1 LETLVQR
8 IRAGETAAERDLVE
22 RFSRGIRA
30 ILQTVARERAVSEDL
45 HQEALRIL
53 LERVRAGGVRDPSQL
68 PAFVASLARNLA
80 TRHYQRARRVAGDS
94 TLRLARVED
103 DRPDPVDQLLRAEQR
118 ALVRQIVEE
127 LPVER
132 DRELLRRYYLARRAR
147 KSSRSTTDSPASS
160 STGCSTG
167 RESASRSSGR
177 RDNLRARSTF
187 EVGT

>member
-1 LETLVQR
+1 MQR

-53 LERVRAGGVRDPSQL
+53 LERVRAGGVRDPAQL

-94 TLRLARVED
+94 RLRLARLED
-103 DRPDPVDQLLRAEQR
+103 ERPDPVEELLRAEQR

-132 DRELLRRYYLARRAR
+132 DRDLLRRYYLSQESKERLRADHGLTSLQFNRVLHRAR
-147 KSSRSTTDSPASS
+147 KRFQELWEA
-160 STGCSTG
+160 
-167 RESASRSSGR
+167 RQSGGSKH
-177 RDNLRARSTF
+177 L
-187 EVGT
+187 

>member
-118 ALVRQIVEE
+118 ALVRQVVEE

-132 DRELLRRYYLARRAR
+132 DRELLRRYYLGQESKEVLQVDHGLTSLQFNRVLHRAR
-147 KSSRSTTDSPASS
+147 KRFQELWEA
-160 STGCSTG
+160 
-167 RESASRSSGR
+167 RQSAGSKH
-177 RDNLRARSTF
+177 L
-187 EVGT
+187 

>member
-1 LETLVQR
+1 MQR

-53 LERVRAGGVRDPSQL
+53 LERVRSGAVHDPGQL

-80 TRHYQRARRVAGDS
+80 TRHYQRARRVAGNS
-94 TLRLARVED
+94 TVRLARLED
-103 DRPDPVDQLLRAEQR
+103 ERPDAMSELLRAEQR
-118 ALVRQIVEE
+118 ALVRRIVEE

-132 DRELLRRYYLARRAR
+132 DRDLLRRYYLGQESKEGIQADHGLTSLQFNRVLHRAR
-147 KSSRSTTDSPASS
+147 KRFQELWEARQSDSSKHP
-160 STGCSTG
+160 
-167 RESASRSSGR
+167 
-177 RDNLRARSTF
+177 
-187 EVGT
+187 

>member
-1 LETLVQR
+1 VQR

-80 TRHYQRARRVAGDS
+80 TRHYQRARRLQVDGVVGPRTMAA
-94 TLRLARVED
+94 LARGRRGSEIAV
-103 DRPDPVDQLLRAEQR
+103 PGHLQS
-118 ALVRQIVEE
+118 ALA
-127 LPVER
+127 
-132 DRELLRRYYLARRAR
+132 ARRAVGQDDDR
-147 KSSRSTTDSPASS
+147 HA
-160 STGCSTG
+160 
-167 RESASRSSGR
+167 R
-177 RDNLRARSTF
+177 RRCHPRAGLALRA
-187 EVGT
+187 

>member
-30 ILQTVARERAVSEDL
+30 ILQTVARERAVAEDL

-53 LERVRAGGVRDPSQL
+53 LQRVRSGEVRDPSQL

-80 TRHYQRARRVAGDS
+80 TRHYQRARRVVGDS
-94 TLRLARVED
+94 TLRLARLED
-103 DRPDPVDQLLRAEQR
+103 ERPGAVDELLRAEQR
-118 ALVRQIVEE
+118 ALVRQILEE

-132 DRELLRRYYLARRAR
+132 DRDLLRRYYLGQESKERLLADHGLTSLQFNRVLHRAR
-147 KSSRSTTDSPASS
+147 KRFQ
-160 STGCSTG
+160 
-167 RESASRSSGR
+167 E
-177 RDNLRARSTF
+177 LWEARQS
-187 EVGT
+187 EGSKHL